1 MSGYRIVTGTAV
13 RLHAWW
19 ETAVIPFRRGL

>member
-19 ETAVIPFRRGL
+19 DIAIIPFRRGV